1 MKQLRMKQTNKK
13 LFLSM
18 LSGTKCASFLGN
30 MVAGKEAIAA
40 SQGKGINRGGDGSIA
55 TRQGWEI

>member
-1 MKQLRMKQTNKK
+1 
-13 LFLSM
+13 M
-18 LSGTKCASFLGN
+18 LSGTKCAIFLGN

-55 TRQGWEI
+55 TRQG